1 MLYTY
6 NPTDKDNRN
15 SLIWLG
21 IVSAVIFWEALEAPL
36 TFVLGKP
43 LQEHHLWWDGFFC
56 CIFFTDIYLR
66 LKNKL
71 HLPDKMT
78 EDNTPIKPYH
88 KSGWLYFDI
97 ITSLPF
103 VIIAASLTHT
113 YGLEVAPSLVSG
125 LRLCRVTRI
134 IRLRVIFE
142 LLDFI
147 PKAVKVGLI
156 ALSVM
161 ILIHWI
167 ACGWMIIH
175 PRTVAGDA
183 DFYILS
189 LYWTVTTLT
198 TVGYGDI
205 TPDTNIQRLFT
216 MGVMLVGVGVYGV
229 IIGNVSRLMMLADKY
244 TEERKEKMANLH
256 SYMKYYNIP
265 ASLQRQVFSFYNHL
279 IKKNISEQDIQIIKD
294 LPHALQNE
302 LNIYTK
308 IKLIREVHIFKQC
321 STPCLKMIAE
331 RLEQT
336 FHSPNEYIIKK
347 GDAGDE
353 MFIIGH
359 GEVQVNIGEKV
370 IAELKAGQ
378 FFGEIAL
385 LEDTIRT
392 ADVKSKAYCD
402 LYTFKKDDFL
412 DVIEKY
418 PDLGER
424 FHAIYKK
431 RSTDKDSARSTSDK
445 FAA

>member
-1 MLYTY
+1 MFYSY
-6 NPTDKDNRN
+6 NPFDKENRK
-15 SLIWLG
+15 SLLWLG
-21 IVSAVIFWEALEAPL
+21 LVSMVILWEAVEAPL
-36 TFVLGKP
+36 TFVLAKE
-43 LQEHHLWWDGFFC
+43 LQEHHLWWDALFSFILLADVG
-56 CIFFTDIYLR
+56 
-66 LKNKL
+66 LKLTGKL
-71 HLPDKMT
+71 TFPEKDP
-78 EDNTPIKPYH
+78 EEVEAYR
-88 KSGWLYFDI
+88 KSGWLAFDI
-97 ITSLPF
+97 LTSLP
-103 VIIAASLTHT
+103 IALGATSLNI
-113 YGLEVAPSLVSG
+113 LFDFEISAQAIAFM
-125 LRLCRVTRI
+125 RLARIVRI
-134 IRLRVIFE
+134 IRLRMVYD

-147 PKAVKVGLI
+147 PKPAKLGLI
-156 ALSVM
+156 AVFVAM
-161 ILIHWI
+161 LIHWI
-167 ACGWMIIH
+167 SCGWMMIH
-175 PRTVAGDA
+175 PRTVAGDM

-205 TPDTNIQRLFT
+205 VPNTNLQRLFT

-229 IIGNVSRLMMLADKY
+229 IIGQVSRLMMLADKY

-265 ASLQRQVFSFYNHL
+265 ASLQRQVFSFYTHL
-279 IKKNISEQDIQIIKD
+279 MKKNISDQDIQVIKD

-308 IKLIREVHIFKQC
+308 IKLIREVHIFKEC

-347 GDAGDE
+347 GDVGEE
-353 MFIIGH
+353 MFILGH
-359 GEVQVNIGEKV
+359 GEVQVNVGEKV
-370 IAELKAGQ
+370 VAELKAGQ

-402 LYTFKKDDFL
+402 LYTFKKEDFIE
-412 DVIEKY
+412 VISKY

-424 FHAIYKK
+424 FKAIYRK
-431 RSTDKDSARSTSDK
+431 RSEDRNHQNNQIK
-445 FAA
+445 AA